1 MNPARDSSCASYSQQ
16 PSGHRPST
24 SIYHPQPTRS
34 GRIPVPP
41 PEEELQAMLAMDNY
55 FEFPSESESD
65 DEDFVLPASELNDD
79 EDDQEDDTPRHEM
92 QRDRPATDAVV
103 DQDDENE
110 GILDSAEY
118 DWLMENLNALERTDL
133 AKHVPE
139 TPSDTIPLASTS
151 ASTIEQLPRTSNGS
165 VSAGLAAVVAGN
177 SAKSTKFSQA
187 AHGVSTAMASVTP
200 GSQFDIGLNSASQ
213 SHDRPFTN
221 KPRQASLNN
230 KDDPPLCPNSS
241 SQRLRTT
248 RAAPESATT
257 SSAESR
263 ENSNSAKHRPARKR
277 KAEVHALEDFGS
289 QSEADGPSV
298 PTSTTTTAAPLAKL
312 EFKRKRNAEQS
323 RTFRERQ
330 RAQKEANEQ
339 FMRSLQEENS
349 KLRQELSDL
358 RERLEVYEGSHG
370 RPAKAKA
377 PRKST
382 TSTRRPR
389 NNKATHSADIP
400 SEGIQET
407 QIPRSAHN
415 TESSATAPVAG
426 ALTFE
431 DLGKFVA
438 GLVQAK
444 TQPASSG
451 TRASSLIE
459 ADFESSTA
467 ATCTQQNPLM
477 LLTQLLTSQ
486 Q

>member
-1 MNPARDSSCASYSQQ
+1 MDTAEASSLGNYSHQS
-16 PSGHRPST
+16 SGHRPST

-79 EDDQEDDTPRHEM
+79 DDDQEDDTPRHET
-92 QRDRPATDAVV
+92 QRDRSTTDAVV

-133 AKHVPE
+133 AKHVLE
-139 TPSDTIPLASTS
+139 TPLDTIPLASTS
-151 ASTIEQLPRTSNGS
+151 ASTIEQRPQTSKGS
-165 VSAGLAAVVAGN
+165 ISAALAAVVADN
-177 SAKSTKFSQA
+177 STRSTNLGHA
-187 AHGVSTAMASVTP
+187 ANEVSTAIASVTP
-200 GSQFDIGLNSASQ
+200 DSHYDIDVSSASQ
-213 SHDRPFTN
+213 SNDRPSTD
-221 KPRQASLNN
+221 KSRQSVLYY
-230 KDDPPLCPNSS
+230 PGPLPKRPTTSS
-241 SQRLRTT
+241 PRLRTT
-248 RAAPESATT
+248 KAAQSTTT
-257 SSAESR
+257 SSADPR
-263 ENSNSAKHRPARKR
+263 ENSNSAKHRPSRKR
-277 KAEVHALEDFGS
+277 KAAVGASEDLAS
-289 QSEADGPSV
+289 QSEADGASA
-298 PTSTTTTAAPLAKL
+298 PTSTTTTAVPLAKL

-330 RAQKEANEQ
+330 RAQKEANER

-370 RPAKAKA
+370 RPPKAKA

-389 NNKATHSADIP
+389 NNNVSRSVDTP
-400 SEGIQET
+400 SETIRET
-407 QIPRSAHN
+407 QTPGSAHN
-415 TESSATAPVAG
+415 PESSATVPVAG

-444 TQPASSG
+444 TQPPSSG

-459 ADFESSTA
+459 GDSESSTA